1 MFLLGITLVDVA
13 IQAGVQLDILSGECS
28 TNILLR
34 LAQLCDNWQLIGK
47 NLGHSE
53 ADIIAIDG
61 DKRTVEE
68 KRVEMLRKWKE
79 RHAYKADY
87 KTFINTLL
95 TMGKAAQAIKAA
107 KIIGAG

>member
-13 IQAGVQLDILSGECS
+13 IRAGVQLDILSQECS
-28 TNILLR
+28 SKVLFQ
-34 LAQLCDNWQLIGK
+34 LAQFCVDWQLIGK
-47 NLGHSE
+47 HLGLSE
-53 ADIIAIDG
+53 ADITAIDG

-95 TMGKAAQAIKAA
+95 AMGKAAQAIEAA